1 VVHLFRWRKS
11 HLDEDTV
18 EQLKGIVAL
27 YSYDYVIP
35 DLDTNEENLDEVL
48 SSELQLRLYRYSLTY
63 H

>member
-48 SSELQLRLYRYSLTY
+48 SSELRSQ
-63 H
+63 